1 MCMFLDISK
10 TLRQKISAF
19 FAKNKKNENEKCTF
33 GWRRKWLKP
42 SKNSHFRWRKW
53 ISVGLYSNLYSI
65 SIDQY
70 FLCDGTC
77 RYSIPGL
84 FMLQANSVN
93 ISLKHAASVLVL
105 DMHTGAFLWPP
116 CVADVDI
123 IFLPCG
129 FYLSSSFFSSPNLGR
144 RWLDVY
150 HTSTHDVALVRI

>member
-10 TLRQKISAF
+10 TFYGRKLVHFLPKT
-19 FAKNKKNENEKCTF
+19 KKNENEKCTF

-129 FYLSSSFFSSPNLGR
+129 FYLSSSFFPRLISAVAD
-144 RWLDVY
+144 WM
-150 HTSTHDVALVRI
+150 STILPHMMWP